1 MNMPPPPPSMPTPPA
16 YSLRR
21 RLLLLLLAVSALIWV
36 ATIAAA
42 FLRAHDLADD
52 IFDAHLQQT
61 ARLLLAIE
69 HSGGDVDV
77 LPAPGA
83 AGGEVLFQIWHHS
96 PQGMVLQLHS
106 AGAGQSPLTAAEGF
120 AETPWRDGEWRF
132 YSEWSSDGQRQ
143 VQVAQSHDIRY
154 ALAQEAAMRLLA
166 PLILGLPLLAAALW
180 VAVGRGLAPLK
191 RIAAQLERRP
201 PDAATPLG
209 SGPLPEEV
217 APLVQALDGLFARIA
232 RLLENERQFTAN
244 AAHELRTPLAA
255 LKTQAQ
261 VALRAAEGEVRQ
273 RALLH
278 VLEGTERLGRLV
290 EQLLTL
296 ARLDPGAGLTLQT
309 LDLAPLAQEACA
321 LLVPAAQARQVSLS
335 LEYGDGDAPDP
346 GGAAPVGILI
356 PGNPDLLR
364 ILLRNLVDNAVRY
377 TREGGHVWV
386 RLGLDGPAGG
396 PRQVLLT
403 VADDGPGIPAEA
415 REQALRR
422 FSRLEP
428 GRAEGSGLGLSIVAR
443 VAELHGAALSLGVGP
458 EGQGLRVLVVFP
470 AA

>member
-1 MNMPPPPPSMPTPPA
+1 MAAALRPAPA

-21 RLLLLLLAVSALIWV
+21 RLLLLLLAVSVLIWV

-61 ARLLLAIE
+61 ARLLLATE
-69 HSGGDVDV
+69 PTRGYVDV
-77 LPAPGA
+77 RPTPGA
-83 AGGEVLFQIWHHS
+83 AGGEVLFQVWRRT
-96 PQGMVLQLHS
+96 PEGPVLALHS
-106 AGAGQSPLTAAEGF
+106 AGAGQTPLTAVEGF
-120 AETPWRDGEWRF
+120 VETRWNGSEWRF
-132 YSEWSSDGQRQ
+132 YSEWSSDGLRQ

-180 VAVGRGLAPLK
+180 VAVGRGLVPLA
-191 RIAAQLERRP
+191 RIAEQLDRRP
-201 PDAATPLG
+201 PDSPQPLG
-209 SGPLPEEV
+209 SGPVPAEV

-232 RLLENERQFTAN
+232 RLLDNERQFTAN

-261 VALRAAEGEVRQ
+261 VALRAGEGEVRQ
-273 RALLH
+273 RALLN
-278 VLEGTERLGRLV
+278 VLEGIERLARLV

-296 ARLDPGAGLTLQT
+296 ARLDPGANASLQP
-309 LDLAPLAQEACA
+309 LDPRPLAREVCA
-321 LLVPAAQARQVSLS
+321 VLAPAAQARRVELV
-335 LEYGDGDAPDP
+335 LELAGSDGDDMVLA
-346 GGAAPVGILI
+346 
-356 PGNPDLLR
+356 GNADLLR

-386 RLGLDGPAGG
+386 SLARDGE
-396 PRQVLLT
+396 RVVLA

-415 REQALRR
+415 RERALGR
-422 FSRLEP
+422 FTRLAP
-428 GRAEGSGLGLSIVAR
+428 ARAEGSGLGLSIVVR

-458 EGQGLRVLVVFP
+458 DGGGLRVLVVFP
-470 AA
+470 PLAA

>member
-1 MNMPPPPPSMPTPPA
+1 MGAVQPPVPA

-61 ARLLLAIE
+61 ARLLLATE
-69 HSGGDVDV
+69 PTSGHVDV
-77 LPAPGA
+77 RPTPGA
-83 AGGEVLFQIWHHS
+83 AGGEVLFQIWRRT
-96 PQGMVLQLHS
+96 PQGPVLALHS
-106 AGAGQSPLTAAEGF
+106 AGAGQTPLTAVEGF
-120 AETPWRDGEWRF
+120 AETRWNGGEWRF
-132 YSEWSSDGQRQ
+132 YSEWSRDGLRQ

-154 ALAQEAAMRLLA
+154 TLAQEAAMRLLA

-180 VAVGRGLAPLK
+180 VAVSRGLVPLA
-191 RIAAQLERRP
+191 RIAEQLDRRP
-201 PDAATPLG
+201 PDSPQPLG
-209 SGPLPEEV
+209 SGPVPAEV

-232 RLLENERQFTAN
+232 RLLDNERQFTAN

-261 VALRAAEGEVRQ
+261 VALRAGEGEVRQ
-273 RALLH
+273 RALLN
-278 VLEGTERLGRLV
+278 VLEGTERLARLV

-296 ARLDPGAGLTLQT
+296 ARLDPGANASLQP
-309 LDLAPLAQEACA
+309 LDPRPLAREVCA
-321 LLVPAAQARQVSLS
+321 VLAPAAQARQVELVLELAGSDGDGSLS
-335 LEYGDGDAPDP
+335 LA
-346 GGAAPVGILI
+346 
-356 PGNPDLLR
+356 GNADLLR
-364 ILLRNLVDNAVRY
+364 ILLRNLVDNAIRY

-386 RLGLDGPAGG
+386 SLARDGV
-396 PRQVLLT
+396 RVVLA

-415 REQALRR
+415 RERALGR
-422 FSRLEP
+422 FTRLAP
-428 GRAEGSGLGLSIVAR
+428 ARAEGSGLGLSIVQR

-458 EGQGLRVLVVFP
+458 EGGGLRVLVVFP
-470 AA
+470 PLAV